1 MTRTVRPL
9 LLPSSRPGPG
19 AGQRRSVSPSVPGSN
34 SGPGGWK
41 IRANSPGATVV
52 KPPKGRCWCCK
63 SKRAQQFGFADRR
76 ITGFEGIVVGHRALS
91 NDGRVCS
98 LQAPA
103 ASTACSSECW
113 ESECAYGILVFY
125 YKLLVLVYFT
135 KCLIFLAGGFPMQTV
150 QTSQAT
156 DFFEIL
162 ITSTKGYNN
171 YQKGGFAL
179 AAFTVTP
186 ARRGFDSSIGSRHA
200 SS

>member
-1 MTRTVRPL
+1 MTCTVRPL

-98 LQAPA
+98 PQAPA

-113 ESECAYGILVFY
+113 ESECAYGILNFY
-125 YKLLVLVYFT
+125 
-135 KCLIFLAGGFPMQTV
+135 
-150 QTSQAT
+150 
-156 DFFEIL
+156 
-162 ITSTKGYNN
+162 YNN

-200 SS
+200 SI